1 MLASGRGS
9 NLQALLDRVPSD
21 LARVVLVVSNR
32 PEAEALER
40 ARYAGVRAEHVPFP
54 RDGRAGFEAR
64 LERLLADERVDLVCL
79 AGFMRILSPELV
91 RSWAGRVLNVHPSL
105 LPAFPGLHA
114 QRQALATGVR
124 ESGCTVH
131 FVDAGVDT
139 GAAIVQRRVPV
150 LPDDTEEALAE
161 RILQE
166 EHQAYPEAVR
176 LVLAGQARGARRE
189 TGAVSV

>member
-105 LPAFPGLHA
+105 LPAFPGLDA
-114 QRQALATGVR
+114 QAQAVR
-124 ESGCTVH
+124 AGASESGCTVH
-131 FVDAGVDT
+131 LVDAGVDT
-139 GAAIVQRRVPV
+139 GPAVVRRRVPV
-150 LPDDTEEALAE
+150 LPGDTPETLAA
-161 RILQE
+161 RILPL
-166 EHQAYPEAVR
+166 EHEAYVEAVR
-176 LVLAGQARGARRE
+176 LVLSGAAQTSGDRQ
-189 TGAVSV
+189 